1 MRRSPPRATSSPHAC
16 NHCRGREEGAGGVTW
31 RILGLTA
38 CPAGEINYYLLR
50 SLGLNGGNDVHH
62 AQTEG
67 STETDGGQPV
77 VRCHG
82 LPALNRKR
90 RSNICGRTTFVAA
103 LPLPFLLSL
112 SLFNGNRFTLCGLR
126 IVLENITH
134 KQERNPPDG
143 HAGYAV
149 RGKREGRGCVYRKFR
164 GHYYL
169 AGRVKNIYAL
179 PNFCPRPS

>member
-1 MRRSPPRATSSPHAC
+1 MHATIGWDSV
-16 NHCRGREEGAGGVTW
+16 RGEGGVTW

-67 STETDGGQPV
+67 STETDGDGQPV
-77 VRCHG
+77 
-82 LPALNRKR
+82 ATDFR
-90 RSNICGRTTFVAA
+90 RLIENEGATFAAGQPLWPRTRSPTHSS
-103 LPLPFLLSL
+103 LSL
-112 SLFNGNRFTLCGLR
+112 SVFLRPQWTLFNGNRFTLCGLR

-143 HAGYAV
+143 HARHAV
-149 RGKREGRGCVYRKFR
+149 REGRGRRV
-164 GHYYL
+164 
-169 AGRVKNIYAL
+169 AGRL
-179 PNFCPRPS
+179 S